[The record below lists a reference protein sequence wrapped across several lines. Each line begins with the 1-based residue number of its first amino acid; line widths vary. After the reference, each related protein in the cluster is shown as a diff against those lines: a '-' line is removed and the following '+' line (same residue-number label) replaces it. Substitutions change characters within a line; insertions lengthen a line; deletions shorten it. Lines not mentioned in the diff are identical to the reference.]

1 MNLRSD
7 EISFLIKTNRCKT
20 PFKTPKMAEEKRI
33 RLAVIHEILPKEMF
47 VRVLRFLDFKTIS
60 IARKTCKEWKRIID
74 LFNLSKDASRK
85 FLIENLKMYLY

>member
-1 MNLRSD
+1 
-7 EISFLIKTNRCKT
+7 
-20 PFKTPKMAEEKRI
+20 MAEEKRI

-85 FLIENLKMYLY
+85 FFNQYFEIVFIVYTD

>member
-1 MNLRSD
+1 MQTTFQDL
-7 EISFLIKTNRCKT
+7 
-20 PFKTPKMAEEKRI
+20 KMAEEKRI

-85 FLIENLKMYLY
+85 FFNQDFENVFILIDIFKDFSSIKAKYI